1 MNKWISG
8 YSFIFA
14 PHTNQSLSLYM
25 EQLLHYVW
33 KHKLFPLGEMK
44 TTKGLPVEVIDTG
57 LHNSNAGPDFF
68 NAKLK
73 IDGTLWVGNV
83 EIHSASSDWLRH
95 GHQSDVAYDSV
106 ILHVVGCLDSET
118 TRTNGETIPQMLLS
132 CPDHVRRHYR
142 ELSQAEISPACYS
155 IISSLPKLTVNSWLT
170 ALQTERFEQ
179 KTNAIRH
186 RVEQCGRNWEDAF
199 FITLARYAGVGINGD
214 AFETWAMKIP
224 YRAVD
229 KMRDDRFRI
238 ESLFMGMAGF
248 LAGEVKDEMMQ
259 RMQKEFHYQSQLY
272 QLPAPMEPSRWKF
285 LRLRPDNFPYIR
297 ISQLAG
303 LYHTST
309 ALFSKL
315 MAAECIEEIRELLQ
329 TDVSDYWKAHFCFA
343 KPSPVKEKKWGRM
356 LQDILIINAVV
367 PFLYAYG
374 LHRGEEILCARAQR
388 FLEELKAENNFVT
401 RLWDQAG
408 IPVKHA
414 ADSQALLQLHR
425 AYCEPRKCL
434 FCRFGYEY
442 LRKAGR

>member
-1 MNKWISG
+1 
-8 YSFIFA
+8 
-14 PHTNQSLSLYM
+14 M

-33 KHKLFPLGEMK
+33 KHKLLPLQTLK
-44 TTKGLPVEVIDTG
+44 TTTGQEVEVIDTG
-57 LHNSNAGPDFF
+57 LHNTNAGPDFF

-83 EIHSASSDWLRH
+83 EIHASSSDWMRH
-95 GHQSDVAYDSV
+95 GHQHDVAYDSV
-106 ILHVVGCLDSET
+106 ILHVVGCLDCEVK
-118 TRTNGETIPQMLLS
+118 RTNGEEIPQMLLP

-142 ELSQAEISPACYS
+142 ELERAVLSPACYG
-155 IISSLPKLTVNSWLT
+155 IIETLPKLAVNSWLT

-179 KTNAIRH
+179 KTEVIRG

-214 AFETWAMKIP
+214 SFETWARHIP
-224 YRAVD
+224 LRSVD
-229 KMRDDRFRI
+229 KLRNDRFRV
-238 ESLFMGMAGF
+238 ETLFMGMAGF
-248 LAGEVKDEMMQ
+248 LDGEAKDDYMATMK
-259 RMQKEFHYQSQLY
+259 KEFHYQSQLY
-272 QLPAPMEPSRWKF
+272 GLAAPMELSRWKF

-303 LYHTST
+303 LYHSSRS
-309 ALFSKL
+309 LFSKL
-315 MAAECIEEIRELLQ
+315 MAAETIEAMRLLLKA
-329 TDVSDYWKAHFCFA
+329 DVSDYWKSHFCFA
-343 KPSPVKEKKWGRM
+343 KSSVKKEKRWGRT

-374 LHRGEEILCARAQR
+374 LHRGEDLLCDRAQNL
-388 FLEELKAENNFVT
+388 LEELKAENNFVT
-401 RLWDQAG
+401 RLWEKAG

-414 ADSQALLQLHR
+414 ADSQALIQLHR